1 MKQIHIKDRWY
12 KVRAHGT
19 WLGGDGRGMADEIL
33 IRGGLVVDG
42 TGAEAQP
49 ADVGLRD
56 GRIVAVGPD
65 LPSGDGRVIDA
76 SGRIVAPGF
85 IDIKTHSDWTLP
97 LMPLAESKIRQG
109 VTTEVIGHCGF
120 SCAPALPG
128 KVEVLADYLRAGAP
142 WLEFEETTFADYVR
156 TYPATS
162 VNRVMLVGHNTL
174 RLMAMGLDDRPPE
187 APELDHM
194 KRLLEDALAGGAYGL
209 SSGLFT
215 APGSYSEADEMVA
228 LGRIVASHGGR
239 YFTHLRDESE
249 GVFDAV
255 AEAVL
260 FGERT
265 GVHVQIV
272 HLKLSGLDNW
282 GRAERLMEAFAEA
295 RRRGVAID
303 ADLYPY
309 TAASN
314 PLKNLMPPWLQ
325 AGGLDAM
332 LERLGQPGIR
342 ARVKDEVARKGLNNF
357 GRIESWD
364 AIRISISPGLAH
376 YAGRTIA
383 DIAAER
389 GADPFDTALDCIVED
404 RGATRVLVSSISEDD
419 VRAFIASPSVLFG
432 SDGQAVAPY
441 GTTGQGM
448 PHPRYYGTFAR
459 ILGHYVRDLGLL
471 PLEHAVHKMT
481 GASAAAL
488 GLADRG
494 LVREGYAGDLTVF
507 DPATIAERS
516 SYDDPHQY
524 ADGVAQ
530 VIVNGEIVLDD
541 GEHTGATP
549 GRALGR
555 R

>member
-1 MKQIHIKDRWY
+1 
-12 KVRAHGT
+12 
-19 WLGGDGRGMADEIL
+19 MADEIL
-33 IRGGLVVDG
+33 IRGGSVVDG
-42 TGAEAQP
+42 TGAEARR
-49 ADVGLRD
+49 ADVAVRD

-65 LPSGDGRVIDA
+65 IAAGSARVIDA
-76 SGRIVAPGF
+76 TNRIVAPGF

-128 KVEVLADYLRAGAP
+128 KAEALAEYLGPSAP
-142 WLEFEETTFADYVR
+142 WLDFVDTSFADYVR

-174 RLMAMGLDDRPPE
+174 RLMTMGMEDRPPE
-187 APELDHM
+187 AGELDHM
-194 KRLLEDALAGGAYGL
+194 KRLLDDALAAGAFGM

-215 APGSYSEADEMVA
+215 APGSYSEGEELVE
-228 LGRIVASHGGR
+228 LGRVLKARGAP
-239 YFTHLRDESE
+239 YFTHLRDESN

-255 AEAVL
+255 AEAIL

-282 GRAERLMEAFAEA
+282 GGAGRLLEMFAAARAL
-295 RRRGVAID
+295 GIAID

-309 TAASN
+309 TTASN

-325 AGGLDAM
+325 EGGVGAM
-332 LERLGQPGIR
+332 LERLGAPETR
-342 ARVKDEVARKGLNNF
+342 ARIKDEVGRAGLNNF
-357 GRIESWD
+357 GRIPSWD
-364 AIRISISPGLAH
+364 AIRISISPNQQH
-376 YAGRTIA
+376 YGGRTIT

-389 GADPFDTALDCIVED
+389 GTDPFDTALDYIVED
-404 RGATRVLVSSISEDD
+404 RGQTRVLVDSISEDD
-419 VRAFIASPSVLFG
+419 VRTFIASPTVLFG
-432 SDGQAVAPY
+432 SDGNSVAPH

-448 PHPRYYGTFAR
+448 PHPRFYGTFAR

-471 PLEHAVHKMT
+471 PLEHAIHKMT

-494 LVREGYAGDLTVF
+494 LVREGYAADLTVF
-507 DPATIAERS
+507 DAASVAERATF
-516 SYDDPHQY
+516 DAPHQF
-524 ADGVAQ
+524 ADGIDR
-530 VIVNGEIVLDD
+530 VIVNGEIVLDG

-549 GRALGR
+549 GRALAR
-555 R
+555 H